1 MGWALARHVARAGA
15 ATSSYWATNGPWST
29 GAGEARFMVNPP
41 VLVHRPQS
49 RSMKDLV
56 HLLLPRVWFT
66 CTTCSWS
73 ERLGGAARD
82 VVGVVVVGEVMVGAR

>member
-1 MGWALARHVARAGA
+1 
-15 ATSSYWATNGPWST
+15 
-29 GAGEARFMVNPP
+29 MVNPP

-66 CTTCSWS
+66 CMTWSWS
-73 ERLGGAARD
+73 ELGGAAWD
-82 VVGVVVVGEVMVGAR
+82 MVGMVMVGEVMVGEVVVGEVVVGAARDMVGMVVVSEARP